1 MKCFFTTS
9 VLSAMVGGRAL
20 SAFAIGPG
28 GDFEEPEDC
37 RADVHGLAA
46 GGAVL
51 VRPDGHVAWRSRSSS
66 PANFSPPFGVAKFP
80 DSGVV
85 WGGAAWFPEYP
96 NAPRSWP
103 IRN

>member
-9 VLSAMVGGRAL
+9 ALSAMVGGRAL

-28 GDFEEPEDC
+28 GDFEEPEGC

-51 VRPDGHVAWRSRSSS
+51 VRPDGHVAWRSRSS
-66 PANFSPPFGVAKFP
+66 
-80 DSGVV
+80 
-85 WGGAAWFPEYP
+85 
-96 NAPRSWP
+96 
-103 IRN
+103 